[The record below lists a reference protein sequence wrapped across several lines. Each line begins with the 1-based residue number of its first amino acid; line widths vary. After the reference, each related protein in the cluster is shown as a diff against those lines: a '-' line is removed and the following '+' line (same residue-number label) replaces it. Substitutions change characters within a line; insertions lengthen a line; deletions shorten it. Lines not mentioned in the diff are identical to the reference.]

1 MVSVRKRKV
10 VGVYLAAGSSRRMGT
25 SKMSLELVRGVP
37 LGGVALQQALG
48 SELSSVVVVVRE
60 GDSLDW
66 LPAAA
71 LAQIPLGGCHIAV
84 CPDAASGMA
93 HSLRTGIQAAKEL
106 GAEGIMILLA
116 DQPFVDRAML
126 YSLTNAFNEH
136 TGEDYIASGEQGQPK
151 PPLIMGP
158 SMWQAT
164 ASLKGDVGARSL
176 FRSPLYR
183 GRILEGTELLF
194 MDIDTADRY
203 EEAKKLSKKLFANHF
218 MSI

>member
-1 MVSVRKRKV
+1 MVNARKRKV

-25 SKMSLELVRGVP
+25 SKMSLELAEGVR
-37 LGGVALQQALG
+37 LGSVALQQALN
-48 SELSSVVVVVRE
+48 SELGSVVVVVRE

-66 LPAAA
+66 LPASGRR
-71 LAQIPLGGCHIAV
+71 QGRCQIAV
-84 CPDAASGMA
+84 CPDAESGMA

-106 GAEGIMILLA
+106 GAEGIMVLLA
-116 DQPFVDRAML
+116 DQPFIDRAML
-126 YSLTNAFNEH
+126 LGLTSAFDEDA
-136 TGEDYIASGEQGQPK
+136 GEDYIASGDKGQPK

-158 SMWQAT
+158 SMWQA
-164 ASLKGDVGARSL
+164 AALLDGDVGARSL

-183 GRILEGTELLF
+183 GRIIEANELPF

-203 EEAKKLSKKLFANHF
+203 EEAKKLVADHF

>member
-1 MVSVRKRKV
+1 MVSAGKRKV

-25 SKMSLELVRGVP
+25 SKMSLELARGVP
-37 LGGVALQQALG
+37 LGGVALQQAL
-48 SELSSVVVVVRE
+48 SSVLSSVVVVVRE
-60 GDSLDW
+60 GDTLDW
-66 LPAAA
+66 LPASA
-71 LAQIPLGGCHIAV
+71 LAQIPLGRCHIAV
-84 CPDAASGMA
+84 CPDATSGMA

-116 DQPFVDRAML
+116 DQPFVDGAML
-126 YSLTNAFNEH
+126 YKLTQAFNEH
-136 TGEDYIASGEQGQPK
+136 TGEDYIASGDQGQPK

-158 SMWQAT
+158 SMWQAA

-176 FRSPLYR
+176 FRSPMYR

-203 EEAKKLSKKLFANHF
+203 EEAKKLFADYF